1 MTFGGSSVTPEGDV
15 TLSFKHEG
23 ETIAVTI
30 TPEKKEVADDGKVR
44 KADPGN
50 ETELACEVP
59 GELLSYAVE
68 VGTTLKEGQT
78 ICKLES
84 MKMEVVI
91 SVPKQA
97 DGMVVKALP
106 LKARTKTDPGDKL
119 TPGDLLLELEKK

>member
-1 MTFGGSSVTPEGDV
+1 
-15 TLSFKHEG
+15 
-23 ETIAVTI
+23 
-30 TPEKKEVADDGKVR
+30 
-44 KADPGN
+44 
-50 ETELACEVP
+50 VP
-59 GELLSYAVE
+59 GELLTYAVE